1 MRPTVRLRATAAALR
16 GGAPTLA
23 AVAVAWF
30 LAFGTRLVLPA
41 VLPAVRADLG
51 IDNATAGLVLT
62 ALWVAYALT
71 QFPSGLLADRVGER
85 RVLVASTAVGG
96 LAALGIG
103 LSVGPLGFVVGV
115 VLFGLGTG
123 LYATP
128 RVMVVSRV
136 YPRRATTALG
146 VVFAAGNVGTSTLP
160 ALAGVAAGAVGWR
173 AGFLA
178 VAPAF
183 LVAAVGLRT
192 ALPAGPTEPEAGT
205 DAAGLTDALGT
216 AAAELRRRSVRYAAV
231 VLVGFG
237 FAYQGLVAFLPTYL
251 VDRTALGPA
260 AASGLFGLLF
270 ASGLVAQLLAGGL
283 ADRIG
288 RRPVLLASLALTLAG
303 LAGLVTVRGRLAL
316 AVVVAVLGLQIG
328 FWPVITAYAYD
339 TLSDGDRGGGFG
351 LVRTVYL
358 CLGATGPLVVG
369 ALFDAGR
376 YENGI
381 GLLAAA
387 FALVGVLCLRLP
399 AVRTPPA
406 QS

>member
-1 MRPTVRLRATAAALR
+1 
-16 GGAPTLA
+16 
-23 AVAVAWF
+23 
-30 LAFGTRLVLPA
+30 
-41 VLPAVRADLG
+41 
-51 IDNATAGLVLT
+51 
-62 ALWVAYALT
+62 
-71 QFPSGLLADRVGER
+71 
-85 RVLVASTAVGG
+85 
-96 LAALGIG
+96 
-103 LSVGPLGFVVGV
+103 

>member
-1 MRPTVRLRATAAALR
+1 MLPIGRLRATVGALR

-85 RVLVASTAVGG
+85 WVLVASTAVGG

-103 LSVGPLGFVVGV
+103 LSAGPAGFVAGV

-183 LVAAVGLRT
+183 LLAAAGLRT
-192 ALPAGPTEPEAGT
+192 ALPAGPADATGT
-205 DAAGLTDALGT
+205 DAAGLGAALRT
-216 AAAELRRRSVRYAAV
+216 AAAELRRRPVRYAAV

-251 VDRTALGPA
+251 VDRTPLGPA
-260 AASGLFGLLF
+260 AASALFGLLF

-288 RRPVLLASLALTLAG
+288 RRPVLLACLALTLAG

-339 TLSDGDRGGGFG
+339 ALSDGDRGGGFG

-358 CLGATGPLVVG
+358 CLGATGPLAVG
-369 ALFDAGR
+369 TLFDAGR
-376 YENGI
+376 YEGGI

-387 FALVGVLCLRLP
+387 FALVGLVCLRLP
-399 AVRTPPA
+399 AVRTTPT